1 MAMQPRYFFL
11 LIVALFFPALAL
23 AAGPASAADGEWRYY
38 GSDPGGQRFS
48 TLKQLTPENVAG
60 LERAWVYRTQQGGPP
75 IPGLQVTPLM
85 VGGNLYICTP
95 YNVVISLDAESG
107 KERWRFDPSNE
118 NSKPRSCRGVAYYEA
133 PGVAEPGEGPG
144 EEAVESACT
153 ARIITATGDAK
164 LRAID
169 AETGKPCED
178 FGESGTV
185 DLTAGMGEVRSGYYY
200 VTSAPTIVRGK
211 VVLGGWVSDNQYVGE
226 PSGVIR
232 AFDAVTGGFAWAWDM
247 DRPGEHGE
255 PGPGESYSR
264 GTPNSWAPMSADEA
278 LGLVYL
284 PTGNATPDYW
294 GGHRSAESEKYSTS
308 VVALDAESGEPRWVF
323 QTLHHDV
330 WDYDV
335 GSQPTL
341 VDLEINGEVVPALVQ
356 PTKHGEIFLLDRR
369 TGRPLAAVEEKP
381 VPQGAADGD
390 WLSPTQPFS
399 TGMPDLA
406 DWTLSESDMWGLTPI
421 DQLWCRIKFRQARY
435 EGRFTPPG
443 TAPTITFPGYMGGME
458 WGGVAVDPNRKLM
471 VVNWSRVGN
480 YTRLI
485 PRREADAMGVKAAAE
500 HISGVGEPSA
510 MEGTPF
516 AVATSAFLSPLGLPC
531 NAPPYGLLT
540 AIDLNSRKIV
550 WSRPLGTV
558 RDTGPYGMPSLLP
571 LPVGV
576 PNVGGSV
583 ITDSG
588 LVFIAATMEHAL
600 RAVDLN
606 TGKTL
611 WKARLPAPGHATP
624 MTYISPKSGR
634 QFVIV
639 AAGGHGAMGGKLGD
653 HIIAYSLPR
662 R

>member
-1 MAMQPRYFFL
+1 MQHRRFGL
-11 LIVALFFPALAL
+11 LIVALFLPALL
-23 AAGPASAADGEWRYY
+23 AAANPASAADGEWRHY
-38 GSDPGGQRFS
+38 GSDAGGQRFS
-48 TLKQLTPENVAG
+48 ALKQLTPENVAG
-60 LERAWVYRTQQGGPP
+60 LERAWVYRTQKGGPA

-85 VGGNLYICTP
+85 VGDALYVCTP

-107 KERWRFDPSNE
+107 EERWRFVPPNE
-118 NSKPRSCRGVAYYEA
+118 NPKPRSCRGVAYYEV
-133 PGVAEPGEGPG
+133 PVATEAGAEAGAVSEG
-144 EEAVESACT
+144 ACA

-164 LRAID
+164 LFAID
-169 AETGKPCED
+169 AQTGKPCED
-178 FGESGTV
+178 FGAGGAV
-185 DLTAGMGEVRSGYYY
+185 DLTAGMGEVRAGYYY

-232 AFDAVTGGFAWAWDM
+232 AFDAVSGAFAWAWDM

-264 GTPNSWAPMSADEA
+264 GTANSWAPMSADEA

-294 GGHRSAESEKYSTS
+294 GGHRSAGSEKYSTS
-308 VVALDAESGEPRWVF
+308 VVALDAETGAPRWVF

-341 VDLEINGEVVPALVQ
+341 VDLEIDGEIVPALVQ

-369 TGRPLAAVEEKP
+369 DGRPLAAVEEKP
-381 VPQGAADGD
+381 VPQGPAKGD

-399 TGMPDLA
+399 TGMPALD
-406 DWTLSESDMWGLTPI
+406 DWTLAESDMWGLTPI

-435 EGRFTPPG
+435 EGPLTPPG
-443 TAPTITFPGYMGGME
+443 TRPTITFPGYMGGME
-458 WGGVAVDPNRKLM
+458 WGGVSLDPNRKLM

-485 PRREADAMGVKAAAE
+485 PRAEADAMGVKAAAE
-500 HISGVGEPSA
+500 HISGVGEPVA

-516 AVATSAFLSPLGLPC
+516 ATATSAFLSPLRIPC
-531 NAPPYGLLT
+531 NAPPYGMLT
-540 AIDLNSRKIV
+540 AIDLNSREIV
-550 WSRPLGTV
+550 WSRPLGTG
-558 RDTGPYGMPSLLP
+558 RDTGPFGVPSLLP
-571 LPVGV
+571 LPIGV

-583 ITDSG
+583 ITSSG
-588 LVFIAATMEHAL
+588 LVFIAATMERAL

-611 WKARLPAPGHATP
+611 WKTRLPVPGNATP

-662 R
+662 Q

>member
-1 MAMQPRYFFL
+1 MA
-11 LIVALFFPALAL
+11 ALFFAALNLTAS
-23 AAGPASAADGEWRYY
+23 PVSAADGEWRHY
-38 GSDPGGQRFS
+38 GNDPGGQRFS
-48 TLKQLTPENVAG
+48 KLSQLTPENVAG
-60 LERAWVYRTQQGGPP
+60 LEQAWVYRTQQGGP
-75 IPGLQVTPLM
+75 GVHGFQVTPLM
-85 VGGNLYICTP
+85 VGENLYLCTP
-95 YNVVISLDAESG
+95 YTVVISLDAESG
-107 KERWRFDPSNE
+107 AERWRFDPSNE
-118 NSKPRSCRGVAYYEA
+118 KTRPRSCRGVAYYEVPSA
-133 PGVAEPGEGPG
+133 TEAGPEAEDGAEDGA
-144 EEAVESACT
+144 EEAACA

-164 LRAID
+164 LLAVD
-169 AETGKPCED
+169 AQTGKPCEN
-178 FGESGTV
+178 FGEGGAV
-185 DLTAGMGEVRSGYYY
+185 DLTVGMGEVRTGYYY

-232 AFDAVTGGFAWAWDM
+232 AFDAVTGEFAWAWDM

-255 PGPGESYSR
+255 PGPGESYSQ
-264 GTPNSWAPMSADEA
+264 GTPNSWAPMSGDEA

-294 GGHRSAESEKYSTS
+294 GGHRSEQSEKYSTS
-308 VVALDAESGEPRWVF
+308 VVALDVETGEPRWSF
-323 QTLHHDV
+323 QALHHDV

-341 VDLEINGEVVPALVQ
+341 VDLEIDGEVVPALIQ
-356 PTKHGEIFLLDRR
+356 PTKHGQIFLLDRR
-369 TGRPLAAVEEKP
+369 TGAPLAAVEEKP
-381 VPQGAADGD
+381 VPQDPAPGD

-399 TGMPDLA
+399 TGMPALD
-406 DWTLSESDMWGLTPI
+406 DWTLNESDMWGLTPL

-435 EGRFTPPG
+435 EGYLTPPG
-443 TAPTITFPGYMGGME
+443 LRPTITFPGYMGGLE
-458 WGGVAVDPNRKLM
+458 WGGVSVDPNRKLM
-471 VVNWSRVGN
+471 VVNWNRVGN

-485 PRREADAMGVKAAAE
+485 PRPEADAMGVKAAAE
-500 HISGVGEPSA
+500 NISGVGVPSA

-516 AVATSAFLSPLGLPC
+516 AAATSAFLSPLGVPC

-550 WSRPLGTV
+550 WSRPLGTG
-558 RDTGPYGMPSLLP
+558 RDTGPFGVPSMLP
-571 LPVGV
+571 LPMGM

-583 ITDSG
+583 ITASG
-588 LVFIAATMEHAL
+588 LIFIAATMEHAL

-611 WKARLPAPGHATP
+611 WKARLPAAGNATP

-634 QFVIV
+634 QFVVV
-639 AAGGHGAMGGKLGD
+639 AAGGHFAMGGEMGD
-653 HIIAYSLPR
+653 HIIAYRLPR